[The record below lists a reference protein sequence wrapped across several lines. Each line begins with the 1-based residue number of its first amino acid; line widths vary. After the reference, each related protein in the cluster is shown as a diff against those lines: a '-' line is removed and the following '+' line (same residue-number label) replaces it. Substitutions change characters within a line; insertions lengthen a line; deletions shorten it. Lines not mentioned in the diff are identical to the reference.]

1 MAKLKF
7 DRSINIIL
15 SKEEKTTVPNDELWR
30 GSLACTSDSYV
41 NGNKL
46 DAGLTAYRSN
56 LIPNVSL
63 GGGYEN
69 RISFLYRCGLQNNV
83 VPSAKEVSLA

>member
-15 SKEEKTTVPNDELWR
+15 SNEEKTTVPNNELWR
-30 GSLACTSDSYV
+30 GSLLCTSDSYV
-41 NGNKL
+41 NGDML
-46 DAGLTAYRSN
+46 DSGSTAYRSN

-63 GGGYEN
+63 GGGYGN
-69 RISFLYRCGLQNNV
+69 QMSFLYRCGLQNNLV
-83 VPSAKEVSLA
+83 ASSKEVSLA